1 MVDDRLLRGGLAVP
15 EPTTVLLDA
24 PSELVD
30 LAAVVRRLCEQEL
43 APLVD
48 AAERDQVFPRQVIER
63 LGELGFLT
71 SEHPDDPERPYR
83 LAESIVIEELARVC
97 SGFATSV
104 IVQISVVPGLLRDF
118 GGDEHRG
125 RWLEAM
131 GRGEAIGSL
140 AVTEPDAGSDVKAMR
155 ARARNVPGGYAI
167 SGEKVYIT
175 NGSLA
180 DFFIVAAVVDPDA
193 GREGIGLF
201 IVERDNPGVASVVK
215 MDKTSVRSS
224 DTTIVTFDEAVVEES
239 ALLGGDLNGF
249 KKLMSTFDA
258 ERVIHASRALG
269 VARAAFDASRRYARQ
284 RRQFGK
290 PIADFQAIAFK
301 LADMEVDLEASTL
314 LVRRAAGLADAG
326 RPFHREASIAKLYAT
341 EAARRAA
348 TEAMQIHGSYGL
360 TAEFPTGRLVAD
372 AHLETIGTGTSEIQ
386 RSILAR
392 EIARRPL

>member
-1 MVDDRLLRGGLAVP
+1 MVDDGLQRGGLALP
-15 EPTTVLLDA
+15 EPMTVLLDL
-24 PSELVD
+24 PPELVD

-48 AAERDQVFPRQVIER
+48 AAERDQVFPRRVIER
-63 LGELGFLT
+63 LGELGFLA
-71 SEHPDDPERPYR
+71 SEHPDDPARPYR
-83 LAESIVIEELARVC
+83 LAETIVVEELARVC

-118 GGDEHRG
+118 GGDEHRS

-155 ARARNVPGGYAI
+155 ARARKVPGGYSI

-201 IVERDNPGVASVVK
+201 MVERDNLGLASVVK

-224 DTTIVTFDEAVVEES
+224 DTTIVTFDAAVVPES
-239 ALLGGDLNGF
+239 ALLGGDLDGF
-249 KKLMSTFDA
+249 AKLMSTFDA
-258 ERVIHASRALG
+258 ERVIHASRAVG
-269 VARAAFDASRRYARQ
+269 VARAAFDASRRYARE
-284 RRQFGK
+284 RRQFGR
-290 PIADFQAIAFK
+290 PIAEFQAIAFK

-314 LVRRAAGLADAG
+314 LVRRAAALADAG
-326 RPFHREASIAKLYAT
+326 RPFHREASIAKLFAT
-341 EAARRAA
+341 EAARRHA